1 MDCMKAR
8 ATGIAGGF
16 EPELAQRSMVRT
28 SFEKNSRRP
37 RCRSRLIELLIQEI
51 LSGLK
56 LPMSRQRREVW
67 QHIRAVSSKT
77 TSKWLRFKGYPV
89 RRTTRPSRTA
99 FRLAGHG
106 RSPLRSRHAAGAKPK
121 GPVRCQAPSSSRW
134 VRRLETTRRF
144 CTLHERSAQ
153 SRTSRSLP

>member
-16 EPELAQRSMVRT
+16 EPELAQRSMCSSHYGRSLMVRT

-56 LPMSRQRREVW
+56 LPMSRPEARGL
-67 QHIRAVSSKT
+67 AA
-77 TSKWLRFKGYPV
+77 Y
-89 RRTTRPSRTA
+89 SR
-99 FRLAGHG
+99 
-106 RSPLRSRHAAGAKPK
+106 
-121 GPVRCQAPSSSRW
+121 C
-134 VRRLETTRRF
+134 
-144 CTLHERSAQ
+144 
-153 SRTSRSLP
+153 